1 MYLSTPFHRSE
12 FRTIIPSMIHS
23 LVLPPLPNGAQHI
36 VSNSCPRTPS
46 PISGLH
52 DLLVGYPIL
61 RSSKTGPV
69 KVRSLGKSVRENMRH
84 PAKRFHEHFCLGTL
98 RYSIYQYM
106 VTRTVGFR
114 IMRLLVGFSLS
125 SSDAINL
132 FCSSVRYRYCTR

>member
-1 MYLSTPFHRSE
+1 VLFPFPFVPESRFFLVYLSSPFYRRE

-36 VSNSCPRTPS
+36 VSNSFPRTPP

-52 DLLVGYPIL
+52 NLLVGYPIL
-61 RSSKTGPV
+61 RSPKTGLA
-69 KVRSLGKSVRENMRH
+69 KVR
-84 PAKRFHEHFCLGTL
+84 
-98 RYSIYQYM
+98 YSFYQSI

-132 FCSSVRYRYCTR
+132 FCSSARYRYCTR